1 MAKGV
6 TIKIGNT
13 EHWMVYNAEAYFNIN
28 VTMGEEIYNQI
39 IESGQKGWDA
49 TVKAAAILLEQGELC
64 RRNTGYDPK
73 PFVTEEQL
81 RSYTEIEDIVG
92 IKNKVLD
99 AMLKGS
105 NREVPDES
113 PGEIDVGLQELE
125 KKTKLR

>member
-28 VTMGEEIYNQI
+28 ETMGEEIYNQI

-92 IKNKVLD
+92 IKK
-99 AMLKGS
+99 
-105 NREVPDES
+105 
-113 PGEIDVGLQELE
+113 
-125 KKTKLR
+125 